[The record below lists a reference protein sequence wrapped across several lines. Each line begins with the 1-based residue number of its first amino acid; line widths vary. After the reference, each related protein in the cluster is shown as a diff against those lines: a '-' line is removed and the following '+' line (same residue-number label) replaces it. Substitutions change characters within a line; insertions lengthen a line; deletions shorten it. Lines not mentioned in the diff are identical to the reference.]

1 MHKNDKNNF
10 SCHPDD
16 FTCHPDESRDLV
28 SGSRVKHGMTKK
40 EHGMT
45 KKEHGMTK
53 KEHGMTSLKIFFY
66 ILIII
71 LIIFLIYFLINRK
84 TLAKED
90 FDVLKIYNKNL
101 EERNKFSLYNLSGGY
116 DISVIDLGGD
126 GTDEILIGSGR
137 WSKPEVKILRKDGTV
152 INSFLV
158 YNVNF
163 TGGINIAGCDF
174 DGDGKGEI
182 LTGANAGG
190 GAHVRIFD
198 GYGNLKINSGFFAFD
213 NDLKNGVQIGC
224 VDINGDGIDEILAVG
239 GDKIKQLKIFNIKA
253 ELIKE
258 INLKFNSDNIDVA
271 AVDLGGDGIEEI
283 LVSGGFLDRPLV
295 QIYRGDL
302 SLINEFY
309 VYNENFTGGVKVS
322 AIDIDGDKKQEIAT
336 VPGLGGGPHLRIFD
350 GYGNEKK
357 TKFVLDKNFIGG
369 LSIAVNSSQEILV
382 APQNLPFGNRNI
394 YKYIDIDVSDQTF
407 KCYQNGFLTCD
418 LITST
423 GKPSTPTRYGEFIA
437 FSKYPMAYGGA
448 DGLRWAMPWFIGFYK
463 SGSLENGIH
472 ELPFLNGYRE
482 GERSLGYAVSHGCVR
497 LQIGEAKK
505 VYDWVEINKT
515 KVIVHK

>member
-1 MHKNDKNNF
+1 MHKYF
-10 SCHPDD
+10 
-16 FTCHPDESRDLV
+16 
-28 SGSRVKHGMTKK
+28 
-40 EHGMT
+40 
-45 KKEHGMTK
+45 
-53 KEHGMTSLKIFFY
+53 KISIY
-66 ILIII
+66 ILIILVIFIIGYFSVKKYI
-71 LIIFLIYFLINRK
+71 LAQENYDFLSVYN
-84 TLAKED
+84 
-90 FDVLKIYNKNL
+90 FDLQEI
-101 EERNKFSLYNLSGGY
+101 NKFNLYNLKGGY

-137 WSKPEVKILRKDGTV
+137 WSKPEVKILRNDGTV
-152 INSFLV
+152 INSFLA
-158 YNVNF
+158 YNKNF

-174 DGDGKGEI
+174 DGDGRGEI

-190 GAHVRIFD
+190 GAHIRIFD
-198 GYGNLKINSGFFAFD
+198 GYGNLKINSGFFAFSE
-213 NDLKNGVQIGC
+213 NIKNGVQIGC
-224 VDINGDGIDEILAVG
+224 VDINGDNIDEILAVG
-239 GDKIKQLKIFNIKA
+239 GDKIKQLKIFNINIK
-253 ELIKE
+253 LIKE
-258 INLKFNSDNIDVA
+258 INLPFISDNIDISSI
-271 AVDLGGDGIEEI
+271 DLGGDGIEEI
-283 LVSGGFLDRPLV
+283 LVSGGFLDKPFV

-309 VYNENFTGGVKVS
+309 AYNENFSGGVKVS

-336 VPGLGGGPHLRIFD
+336 VPGLNGGPHLRIFN
-350 GYGNEKK
+350 GYGQEKK
-357 TKFVLDKNFIGG
+357 TKFVFDKNFIGG
-369 LSIAVNSSQEILV
+369 LSIAVNSSQEILI
-382 APQNLPFGNRNI
+382 APQNLPTGNSDI

-407 KCYQNGFLTCD
+407 KCYQNGFLVCD

-423 GKPSTPTRYGEFIA
+423 GKPSTPTRLGEFIA